1 MSTPIDI
8 ALVAED
14 ELSFAVME
22 RLLRQCGRPFRVAL
36 PRIERG
42 FGNIKRSLD
51 KYRNASSVLPHVV
64 VTDLDNAECAVTLM
78 KSWGAVNLPKR
89 MMFRVAV
96 RETEAWLLAD
106 RRAFATFAGVPLAK
120 ITQAP
125 DMLPDPKQTL
135 INLIRRS
142 RFRRLAAE
150 VVPAAGSSVPIGP
163 LYNER
168 LVAFLR
174 EQWDPTQALCN
185 SPSLERTVI
194 RLQQFL
200 R

>member
-1 MSTPIDI
+1 MGITVEL
-8 ALVAED
+8 AEAED

-22 RLLRQCGRPFRVAL
+22 RLFRHCGRPFHVTL

-51 KYRNASSVLPHVV
+51 KVRNASSVLPHVV

-106 RRAFATFAGVPLAK
+106 RHAFGAFAGVPLAK
-120 ITQAP
+120 IPQAP
-125 DMLPDPKQTL
+125 DMLADPKQTL
-135 INLIRRS
+135 INLIRD
-142 RFRRLAAE
+142 
-150 VVPAAGSSVPIGP
+150 PA
-163 LYNER
+163 
-168 LVAFLR
+168 
-174 EQWDPTQALCN
+174 QALCN
-185 SPSLERTVI
+185 SPSLERTVG
-194 RLQQFL
+194 RLHQFM